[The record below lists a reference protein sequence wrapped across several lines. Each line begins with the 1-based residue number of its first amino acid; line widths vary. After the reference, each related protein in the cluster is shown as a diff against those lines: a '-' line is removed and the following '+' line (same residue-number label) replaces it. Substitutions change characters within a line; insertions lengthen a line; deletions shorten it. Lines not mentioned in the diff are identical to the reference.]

1 MDRERALQLAKKL
14 AAFNADTA
22 TQAEVELAAVRLQ
35 KIMNEHQF
43 SQLDLKAEEAKG
55 NMAEDRQ
62 GHQWKRPPY
71 WLKFFISN
79 IGQCFRVKVIW
90 HMDTSSIS
98 FLGDDTDVGLAKYFA
113 GSILNLPLYNWMA
126 KDWNIARKNGV
137 DTKGYI
143 PNWYLGFMQAIIK
156 RLKDEYDAWYKELS
170 QENQV
175 KSRGLISV
183 KQTAIAE
190 FVKQRY
196 PSLSKMRA
204 SFAPKQHSEAHAR
217 GYAKGMEAKINKGLS
232 GSGES
237 KKIG

>member
-55 NMAEDRQ
+55 NMSEDKQ
-62 GHQWKRPPY
+62 QHQWKRPPF
-71 WLKFFISN
+71 WLKYFISN

-90 HMDTSSIS
+90 HMSTSSIS
-98 FLGDDTDVGLAKYFA
+98 FLGDDTDVALAKYFA

-126 KDWNIARKNGV
+126 KDWNTARKEGV

-156 RLKDEYDAWYKELS
+156 RLKDEYDTWYQELS

-175 KSRGLISV
+175 KSRGLISM
-183 KQTAIAE
+183 KSTAVAE

-196 PSLSKMRA
+196 PSLSTMSRGTV
-204 SFAPKQHSEAHAR
+204 PRGHSEARER
-217 GYAKGMEAKINKGLS
+217 GYAKGMEAKINKGLG

-237 KKIG
+237 KRIG

>member
-55 NMAEDRQ
+55 KMGEDRQ

-71 WLKFFISN
+71 WLKFFIGE
-79 IGQCFRVKVIW
+79 IGRCFRVKVIW
-90 HMDTSSIS
+90 HLETSHIS
-98 FLGDDTDVGLAKYFA
+98 FLGDETDVALAKYFA

-126 KDWNIARKNGV
+126 KDWNAARKMAI

-156 RLKDEYDAWYKELS
+156 RLKDEYDAWYQELAA
-170 QENQV
+170 ENQV
-175 KSRGLISV
+175 KARGLISV
-183 KQTAIAE
+183 KSAAVAKY
-190 FVKQRY
+190 VKQRY
-196 PSLSKMRA
+196 PSLSSMRR
-204 SFAPKQHSEAHAR
+204 SAPPSAHGHALQK
-217 GYAKGMEAKINKGLS
+217 GYAKGMEAKINKGLM